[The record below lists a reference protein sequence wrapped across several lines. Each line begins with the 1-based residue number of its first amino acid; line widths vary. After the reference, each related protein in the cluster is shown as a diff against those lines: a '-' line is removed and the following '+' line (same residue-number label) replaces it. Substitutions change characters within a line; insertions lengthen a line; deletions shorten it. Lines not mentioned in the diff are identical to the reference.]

1 MKFVSE
7 GNKSKA
13 DVLATSLQL
22 MEACF
27 LDVSSNYLF
36 LEVFKLLLITY
47 VLLFRSSV
55 NPCNYVK
62 IETF

>member
-1 MKFVSE
+1 MERDMKFVSE

-27 LDVSSNYLF
+27 LDVRNHLV
-36 LEVFKLLLITY
+36 LAQLLI
-47 VLLFRSSV
+47 S
-55 NPCNYVK
+55 
-62 IETF
+62 